1 MSQTA
6 STDKFLLLVP
16 QSVDEIEPNGTLV
29 ATTDLPYYGY
39 STNSSFNGLN
49 QIYTFL
55 YHPVNEPN
63 AVFRL
68 VYSVLG
74 AGQTL
79 NSAGIDF
86 SLFPSSLKLEIA
98 VANWTFNS
106 SSDSLR
112 INLQLNISPNVTNI
126 TQSDNGNI
134 TTFVLSSANLTITMN
149 LLNRCVINGVTNS
162 PVNLTFDTSTLL
174 LYMTF
179 PPFESLLYDP
189 DFSVVLNGG
198 SGASTSGSSQGT
210 IAGDGGTGTDL
221 LPLISLAVLVVV
233 PLAAVVGGVAAVTYC
248 SVRHM
253 RARAMAS
260 RASSH
265 GVNF

>member
-1 MSQTA
+1 MSQTSA
-6 STDKFLLLVP
+6 DKFLLLVP

-39 STNSSFNGLN
+39 STNSSFDGLN

-68 VYSVLG
+68 VYSVFG
-74 AGQTL
+74 AGQSL

-106 SSDSLR
+106 SADSLR

-126 TQSDNGNI
+126 TQSNNGNI
-134 TTFVLSSANLTITMN
+134 TTFILSSTNLTIAMN
-149 LLNRCVINGVTNS
+149 LLNRCVINGVTNA

-174 LYMTF
+174 LSMTF
-179 PPFESLLYDP
+179 PPFESMLYDP

-198 SGASTSGSSQGT
+198 SGSTSGSSQGT
-210 IAGDGGTGTDL
+210 ISGDGGTGTSL
-221 LPLISLAVLVVV
+221 LPLISLAVLGVI
-233 PLAAVVGGVAAVTYC
+233 PLAAVVGVVAAVTYC
-248 SVRHM
+248 SVRNV
-253 RARAMAS
+253 RARAMAK
-260 RASSH
+260 RASSQ